1 LTASS
6 FSLPD
11 FSWARRQ
18 AISVWTLCIS
28 RTFGTSGRKKG
39 KNLAMNECSIRI
51 KSNDLDISS
60 ASKLSIAAES

>member
-1 LTASS
+1 
-6 FSLPD
+6 
-11 FSWARRQ
+11 
-18 AISVWTLCIS
+18 LCIS